1 MLVNRVMSMN
11 ELTSKVGM
19 RIKVLRKEK
28 GYTQEQLA
36 FEANM
41 HPAQIGHIERGVQ
54 SPTIDTLEKIIK
66 ALNLSIQEFF
76 NFDELKLS
84 NENALNLFLNS
95 LSQDEI
101 NDISTILIILK
112 KWKSKKN

>member
-1 MLVNRVMSMN
+1 MN
-11 ELTSKVGM
+11 ELTIKVGT
-19 RIKVLRKEK
+19 RIRTLRKER

-66 ALNLSIQEFF
+66 ALDVSIQEFF
-76 NFDELKLS
+76 NFDNVSLN
-84 NENALNLFLNS
+84 NETALNLFLNT
-95 LSQDEI
+95 LSNEEL

-112 KWKSKKN
+112 KWKYNN